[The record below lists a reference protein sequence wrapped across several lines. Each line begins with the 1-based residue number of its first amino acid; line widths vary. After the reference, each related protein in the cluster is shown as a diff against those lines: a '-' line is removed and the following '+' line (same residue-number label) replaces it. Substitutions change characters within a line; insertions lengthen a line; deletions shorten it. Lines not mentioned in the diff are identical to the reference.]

1 MDETSERQWLLRLS
15 VNDWL
20 TAANNELGHCK
31 DALERR
37 SYRTGVT
44 HARRGTGMALNA
56 LLRLRYRADWGRS
69 YMDHIVALSQDTQEP
84 ENIRLA
90 AKMLVD
96 TKPMVPELVTLGK
109 PDMQVLQA
117 AKLIT
122 NWVKTRVV
130 TLTAAQA
137 TN

>member
-15 VNDWL
+15 VNEWL
-20 TAANNELGHCK
+20 TSATNELGHCK

-56 LLRLRYRADWGRS
+56 LLRLRYRAEWGRS
-69 YMDHIVALSQDTQEP
+69 YMDHIVALALDTQEP
-84 ENIRLA
+84 QNIRLA
-90 AKMLVD
+90 AQTLVD
-96 TKPMVPELVTLGK
+96 TKPQAPELVTLGK
-109 PDMQVLQA
+109 PDMQVLEA

-122 NWVKTRVV
+122 NWVKARVQ